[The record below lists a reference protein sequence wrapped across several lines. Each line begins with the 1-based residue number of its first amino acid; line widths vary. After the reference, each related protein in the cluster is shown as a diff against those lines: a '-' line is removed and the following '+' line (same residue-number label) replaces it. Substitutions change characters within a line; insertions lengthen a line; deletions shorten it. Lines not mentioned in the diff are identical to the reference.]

1 MDKNLFQLCRCLP
14 CINIATLRPTQHV
27 SRMSLSALTAAKWL
41 CGETTNVEQSVLRW
55 ETFLDLV
62 PSHPDQLTLL
72 PSAATP
78 EQQ

>member
-1 MDKNLFQLCRCLP
+1 
-14 CINIATLRPTQHV
+14 
-27 SRMSLSALTAAKWL
+27 MSLSALTAAKWL

-72 PSAATP
+72 PSAAME